1 MIINIAETD
10 HFKKRCRQR
19 GVKKSDI
26 NMILEYADT
35 EANVGNGV
43 ISYSISNNSII
54 EMKNFIQPK
63 QLDRIKGR
71 AVLMSEDGVVI
82 TAIKINKP
90 RSRHY
95 RYGFGS

>member
-1 MIINIAETD
+1 MIIKITETD

-26 NMILEYADT
+26 NTILEYADT
-35 EANVGNGV
+35 EASVGNGV

-63 QLDRIKGR
+63 KLDRIKGK
-71 AVLMSEDGVVI
+71 AVLMTDDGVVI

>member
-43 ISYSISNNSII
+43 ISYSI
-54 EMKNFIQPK
+54 
-63 QLDRIKGR
+63 
-71 AVLMSEDGVVI
+71 
-82 TAIKINKP
+82 
-90 RSRHY
+90 
-95 RYGFGS
+95 